1 MIIIQNID
9 DEEFFKCWLV
19 RYLHSA
25 DHHPARITKADQ
37 SFARKL
43 YYKGIKFPVKTTD
56 IQKIEKKNSIGIS
69 VFSYKN
75 KEKYSIYVSKTSYEN
90 KHVNFLLIGE
100 KGKRHYVLI
109 KGNAFKYDH
118 TLHRGRKHFCRY
130 CLQAFRTVQK
140 LKCHIKDYFKVN
152 GKQDINMPKK
162 DEYVKKL

>member
-1 MIIIQNID
+1 MIIIQNTD

-69 VFSYKN
+69 VFSYKIRKN
-75 KEKYSIYVSKTSYEN
+75 IQSMYQKQAMKTN
-90 KHVNFLLIGE
+90 MLIF
-100 KGKRHYVLI
+100 Y
-109 KGNAFKYDH
+109 
-118 TLHRGRKHFCRY
+118 
-130 CLQAFRTVQK
+130 
-140 LKCHIKDYFKVN
+140 
-152 GKQDINMPKK
+152 
-162 DEYVKKL
+162 

>member
-1 MIIIQNID
+1 MIIIQNTD

-43 YYKGIKFPVKTTD
+43 YYKDIKFPVKTTD

-69 VFSYKN
+69 VFSSKN

-90 KHVNFLLIGE
+90 KHVNFLFDRR
-100 KGKRHYVLI
+100 KR
-109 KGNAFKYDH
+109 
-118 TLHRGRKHFCRY
+118 
-130 CLQAFRTVQK
+130 QK
-140 LKCHIKDYFKVN
+140 ALCSY
-152 GKQDINMPKK
+152 QR
-162 DEYVKKL
+162 